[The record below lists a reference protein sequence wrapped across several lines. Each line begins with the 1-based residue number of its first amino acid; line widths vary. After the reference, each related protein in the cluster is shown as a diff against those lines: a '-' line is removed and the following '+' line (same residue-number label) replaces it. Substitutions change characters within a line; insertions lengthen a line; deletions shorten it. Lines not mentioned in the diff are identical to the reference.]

1 MAPPAD
7 NKGKDSSSPFSQI
20 QQSHETRAHI
30 QKMSHL
36 LNTGLSPDTLD
47 ICIQLCEAGI
57 NPQALADIIQ
67 QIRNEIQ
74 RTNQ

>member
-7 NKGKDSSSPFSQI
+7 NRSKDSTCPFNQI
-20 QQSHETRAHI
+20 QQSQEIRSSI

-36 LNTGLSPDTLD
+36 LNTGLSHDTLD